1 LIPYRGDMI
10 AVGLLV
16 ASLGFFLFV
25 MIVSSGISLPFN
37 FGFGSEMECHNVGY
51 GDPVCTKRLGP

>member
-1 LIPYRGDMI
+1 MI